1 MLQPLMR
8 RTWAL
13 RGQTPVLK
21 SWDRRDRLSV
31 ISAIT
36 VSPQRRR
43 FGFFFQVLDRNKNAN
58 NRHISRFLAA
68 LRHRLGRAMLV
79 VLDRLNAHKTA
90 ARILETRNSG
100 YDFEWLPS
108 YAPELNPVEFIW
120 GHTKYGDLANFAADD
135 IDHLDDRLSES
146 LENTTRDLIA
156 SAFRHAG
163 LPI

>member
-8 RTWAL
+8 RTWAP

-36 VSPQRRR
+36 ISPQRRR
-43 FGFFFQVLDRNKNAN
+43 FGFYFQVLDRNQNVSNLHVSK
-58 NRHISRFLAA
+58 FLTA
-68 LRHRLGRAMLV
+68 LRRRLGRALV
-79 VLDRLNAHKTA
+79 VVWDRLSAHKTA
-90 ARILETRNSG
+90 ARILKARNCG

-146 LENTTRDLIA
+146 LDNTTQDLIA